1 VVVVFDNNVV
11 ISAAMFWTSIPAQ
24 ALLKARK
31 NNYKI
36 LSSRFTLA
44 ELRTTIFNPKFDKYV
59 SLSKR
64 IGFCESY
71 ESVSH
76 IIPISASIL
85 ACRDPKD
92 NMFLELAVSG
102 NATCI
107 ITGDNDL
114 LALNPYHEIKIISP
128 KEFVEKL

>member
-1 VVVVFDNNVV
+1 MVVVFDNNVV

-31 NNYKI
+31 NNHII

-44 ELRTTIFNPKFDKYV
+44 ELRMTILNSKFDKYV

-64 IGFCESY
+64 IGFCETYASG
-71 ESVSH
+71 SH

-102 NATCI
+102 NASYI

-114 LALNPYHEIKIISP
+114 LALNPFRKIQIISP

>member
-1 VVVVFDNNVV
+1 MVVVFDNNVV

-31 NNYKI
+31 NNNVI
-36 LSSRFTLA
+36 LSSRVTLA
-44 ELRTTIFNPKFDKYV
+44 ELKSTILNSKFYKYV

-64 IGFCESY
+64 IGFCETY
-71 ESVSH
+71 ESDSH
-76 IIPISASIL
+76 IIPISVSIL

-102 NATCI
+102 NATYI
-107 ITGDNDL
+107 ITSDKDL
-114 LALNPYHEIKIISP
+114 LTLNPFKGIQIISP
-128 KEFVEKL
+128 KEFVEKF

>member
-1 VVVVFDNNVV
+1 
-11 ISAAMFWTSIPAQ
+11 MFWTSIPAQ
-24 ALLKARK
+24 ALLKAR
-31 NNYKI
+31 NNDHII
-36 LSSRFTLA
+36 LASRFTLA
-44 ELRTTIFNPKFDKYV
+44 ELRTTILNPKFDKYV

-64 IGFCESY
+64 IRFCESY

>member
-31 NNYKI
+31 NNHII

-44 ELRTTIFNPKFDKYV
+44 ELRTTILNPKFDKYV

-64 IGFCESY
+64 IGFCETY
-71 ESVSH
+71 ESDSQ
-76 IIPISASIL
+76 IIPITTNIL

-102 NATCI
+102 NATYI

-114 LALNPYHEIKIISP
+114 LALNPFHEIKIISP

>member
-1 VVVVFDNNVV
+1 MVVVFDNNVV
-11 ISAAMFWTSIPAQ
+11 ISAALFWTSIPAQ

-31 NNYKI
+31 NNHII

-44 ELRTTIFNPKFDKYV
+44 ELRTTILNSKFDKYV

-64 IGFCESY
+64 IEFCKTY
-71 ESVSH
+71 ESDSH
-76 IIPISASIL
+76 IIPISEFVL

-102 NATCI
+102 NATYI
-107 ITGDNDL
+107 ITGDYDL
-114 LALNPYHEIKIISP
+114 LVLNPFRKIQIISP
-128 KEFVEKL
+128 KEFVENF